1 MKYILNKLSN
11 TNFRIKIWVTLSI
24 IILILSN
31 VNCNTQTDKIKITE
45 DQVKQTI
52 HDFFASIEIG
62 SELNTNDYITD
73 DFKIVELGGPYTLDE
88 FWAVVAESLGDAV
101 PVSRNWE
108 LSDWLVS
115 IDENSA
121 HVSYKN
127 NGTFVMSVDGEEV
140 TTNPVWLESGY
151 LILDEDKLRIK
162 FFQSEEVSDYLS
174 K

>member
-1 MKYILNKLSN
+1 MKNIF
-11 TNFRIKIWVTLSI
+11 TTLT

-31 VNCNTQTDKIKITE
+31 LSCNSVDNSLKITE
-45 DQVKQTI
+45 DQVKETVGN
-52 HDFFASIEIG
+52 FFASIEVG

-88 FWAVVAESLGDAV
+88 FWALIAESQGDNITI
-101 PVSRNWE
+101 SRKWDLSNW
-108 LSDWLVS
+108 SIS
-115 IDENSA
+115 IDVNSA

-127 NGTFVMSVDGEEV
+127 NGTFVTSIGGEEI

-151 LILDEDKLRIK
+151 LVLENDELKIK
-162 FFQSEEVSDYLS
+162 YFQSEEVSDYLS

>member
-1 MKYILNKLSN
+1 MKNIF
-11 TNFRIKIWVTLSI
+11 TTLT

-31 VNCNTQTDKIKITE
+31 LSCNSIDNSLKITE
-45 DQVKQTI
+45 DQVKETVGN
-52 HDFFASIEIG
+52 FFASIEVG

-88 FWAVVAESLGDAV
+88 FWALIAESQGENITI
-101 PVSRNWE
+101 SRKWDLSNW
-108 LSDWLVS
+108 SIS
-115 IDENSA
+115 IDVNSA

-127 NGTFVMSVDGEEV
+127 NGTFVTSIEGKEV

-151 LILDEDKLRIK
+151 LVLENDELKIK
-162 FFQSEEVSDYLS
+162 YFQSEEVSDYLS

>member
-1 MKYILNKLSN
+1 MKNIF
-11 TNFRIKIWVTLSI
+11 TTLI

-31 VNCNTQTDKIKITE
+31 LSCNSVGNSLKITE
-45 DQVKQTI
+45 DQVKDTVGN
-52 HDFFASIEIG
+52 FFASIEVG

-88 FWAVVAESLGDAV
+88 FWALIAESQGDNITI
-101 PVSRNWE
+101 SRKWDLSNW
-108 LSDWLVS
+108 SIS
-115 IDENSA
+115 IDVNSA

-127 NGTFVMSVDGEEV
+127 NGTFVTSIEGEEV

-151 LILDEDKLRIK
+151 LVLENDELKIK
-162 FFQSEEVSDYLS
+162 YFQSEEVSDYLS

>member
-1 MKYILNKLSN
+1 MKNIF
-11 TNFRIKIWVTLSI
+11 TTLT

-31 VNCNTQTDKIKITE
+31 ISCNSVDNSLKITE
-45 DQVKQTI
+45 DQVKETVGN
-52 HDFFASIEIG
+52 FFASIEVG

-88 FWAVVAESLGDAV
+88 FWALIAESQGENIA
-101 PVSRNWE
+101 VSRKWDLSNW
-108 LSDWLVS
+108 SIS
-115 IDENSA
+115 IDVNSA

-127 NGTFVMSVDGEEV
+127 NGTFVTSIEGEEI

-151 LILDEDKLRIK
+151 LVLENDELKIK
-162 FFQSEEVSDYLS
+162 YFQSEEVSDYLS

>member
-1 MKYILNKLSN
+1 MKNIF
-11 TNFRIKIWVTLSI
+11 TTLT

-31 VNCNTQTDKIKITE
+31 LSCNYIDNYIDNSLKITE
-45 DQVKQTI
+45 DQVKETVSN
-52 HDFFASIEIG
+52 FFTSIEVG

-88 FWAVVAESLGDAV
+88 FWALIAESQGENITI
-101 PVSRNWE
+101 SRKWDLSNW
-108 LSDWLVS
+108 SIS
-115 IDENSA
+115 IDVNSA

-127 NGTFVMSVDGEEV
+127 NGTFVTSIEGEEV

-151 LILDEDKLRIK
+151 LVLENDELKIK
-162 FFQSEEVSDYLS
+162 YFQSEEVSDYLS